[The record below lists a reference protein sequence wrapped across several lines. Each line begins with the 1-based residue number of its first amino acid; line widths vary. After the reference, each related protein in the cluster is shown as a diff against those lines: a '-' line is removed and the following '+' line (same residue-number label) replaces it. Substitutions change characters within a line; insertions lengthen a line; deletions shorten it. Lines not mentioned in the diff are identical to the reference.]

1 MNVLALCPLVL
12 LLSMASLAAVGSA
25 TVKVTGLTCEHE
37 SQPLAVEA
45 EKPRLSWRTETE
57 SKNWTQSAYRVLVA
71 SSPALLKQGKGDLW
85 DSGKVVGGQSVLVPY
100 AGKRLEGR
108 TACYWKVKVW
118 GSDGK
123 RSPWSSAAIWE
134 MGILEPED
142 WNHSK
147 WIGGSRVD
155 STPEPAPLLRHR
167 FMVHKEVKRARLYAS
182 ALGYGEFSING
193 SSVAPGAE
201 REPGYTNFDKRVL
214 YTAYDVTK
222 LLRPGPNCIGAVLGT
237 GWYDQHDK
245 ATWNFDQAKWRD
257 RPKLRAYLVFEYAN
271 GDGEAVVS
279 DENWLTSTGP
289 ILFDGIYTGEVYDAR
304 LQKPGWNTADFDSTG
319 WLPATVMQAPRGELR
334 ARPCPG
340 VVIKETFKASKVS
353 QPKPGV
359 YVVDLGKNIAGHVR
373 LKVRGTAGTRITLRY
388 SEKLDGQGM
397 IERSQ
402 IEQFMAK
409 RTPPQPFQTDV
420 YICKGQGTE
429 VWEQRFSYAGFRYV
443 EVTGFPGMP
452 TVDNF
457 EGRFAHTDLESAGS
471 FECSDE
477 MLNKIQAA
485 TRAAYFSNAQS
496 IPTDCPQ
503 REKNGWTGDAHLA
516 AEAGMMNFRSASF
529 YTKWL
534 GDYADDQ
541 KADGRFSLIIP
552 SAGWGQDAIHPSWDS
567 AFHIIADDMSR
578 YLADDQML
586 TANYERLKKY
596 VDTLY
601 GRTVDDVVP
610 FDSLG
615 DWVPWKTETPS
626 QLTSSVMLINDARI
640 VAKAALLLGLHGD
653 QRRYGDIAERVSAAT
668 AKKYYGPS
676 QFEKSSQTALAI
688 GLYFRVIPEGDRSAA
703 LAALIKNVETQ
714 GHIDTG
720 IIGAKFVLRVL
731 SENGRTDLAYKLV
744 TRREQPSWAWWIEQG
759 ATTLWEDWK
768 GESSLNHIMFGD
780 VSNWMVQWIAGI
792 GIDAAS
798 PGFKHF
804 FVRPQVVGGMTW
816 AKASHLSPYGWIKS
830 SWRVEGGAFNL
841 HVTVPP
847 NSTATVFLPGA
858 HEGLAVGSGEHDF
871 SVSGRGQ

>member
-1 MNVLALCPLVL
+1 MVV
-12 LLSMASLAAVGSA
+12 
-25 TVKVTGLTCEHE
+25 E
-37 SQPLAVEA
+37 SPR
-45 EKPRLSWRTETE
+45 PRLSWRSDT
-57 SKNWTQSAYRVLVA
+57 SARNWKQSAYRILV
-71 SSPALLKQGKGDLW
+71 SSTLEGLKRHRGDLW
-85 DSGKVVGGQSVLVPY
+85 DSGKASSSDGVLVPY
-100 AGKRLEGR
+100 AGVKLASRQ
-108 TACYWKVKVW
+108 ACYWKVKVW
-118 GSDGK
+118 GSDGQE
-123 RSPWSSAAIWE
+123 SAWSEPARWE
-134 MGILEPED
+134 MGLLSPPD
-142 WNHSK
+142 WNGSK
-147 WIGGSRVD
+147 WIGGARVEA
-155 STPEPAPLLRHR
+155 TPEPAPLLRRTFTLHG
-167 FMVHKEVKRARLYAS
+167 VVKRARLYAS

-193 SSVAPGAE
+193 SSVSPGTE
-201 REPGYTNFDKRVL
+201 REPGYTNFDKSVL

-222 LLRPGPNCIGAVLGT
+222 LLRVGPNCICAVLGT

-257 RPKLRAYLVFEYAN
+257 RPKMRAYLVVEYT
-271 GDGEAVVS
+271 DGTRQAVVS
-279 DENWLTSTGP
+279 DENWQTSTGP

-304 LQKPGWNTADFDSTG
+304 LQKPGWNTADFDASA
-319 WLPATVMQAPRGELR
+319 WARATVMAAPRGELR
-334 ARPCPG
+334 ARLCPG
-340 VVIKETFKASKVS
+340 VAIRETIKPASVS
-353 QPKPGV
+353 EPRPGV

-373 LKVRGTAGTRITLRY
+373 LKVKGPAGTRITMRY
-388 SEKLDGQGM
+388 SEKLDAQGM

-443 EVTGFPGMP
+443 EVTGFPGVP

-485 TRAAYFSNAQS
+485 TRAAYFSNAQN

-516 AEAGMMNFRSASF
+516 AEAGLMNFRSASF

-567 AFHIIADDMSR
+567 AFHIIADDMVR
-578 YLADDQML
+578 YLADDQL
-586 TANYERLKKY
+586 LAANYDRLKKY

-615 DWVPWKTETPS
+615 DWVPWKTETSS
-626 QLTSSVMLINDARI
+626 QLTSSVMLISDARI
-640 VAKAALLLGLHGD
+640 VAKAARLLGRAD
-653 QRRYGDIAERVSAAT
+653 EATKYDDMAERVRGAT
-668 AKKYYGPS
+668 AKKFYDPA
-676 QFEKSSQTALAI
+676 QFAKSSQTALAI

-703 LAALIKNVETQ
+703 LAALIKNIEAQ

-780 VSNWMVQWIAGI
+780 VSNWMIQWIAGI
-792 GIDAAS
+792 GIDPAS

-830 SWRVEGGAFNL
+830 SWQVDGGAFKL
-841 HVTVPP
+841 HVTIPP

-858 HEGLAVGSGEHDF
+858 HEGLAVGSGEHEF
-871 SVSGRGQ
+871 SVSARGQ